1 VVTSDAGPIAGFS
14 VRYQVGAPM
23 VTNSSVIKCVLSI
36 VNNSGQS
43 VPLTE
48 LTMRYYYTNEVTNPV
63 TIDTNYAH
71 TSGGMTYMDVTN
83 KITKQSVVLAPAK
96 TNANAYVEI
105 GFASGSPNILSG
117 DVSTDVD
124 WQIHDTNYTQSYNQS
139 NDYSFDASKTTSQTW
154 DHVALYRNGTT
165 LLWGVPPP

>member
-1 VVTSDAGPIAGFS
+1 MSDAGPIAGFS
-14 VRYQVGAPM
+14 VLYANGATM
-23 VTNSSVIKCVLSI
+23 ATNSSVIKCVLSI

-48 LTMRYYYTNEVTNPV
+48 LTLRYYYTNEITN
-63 TIDTNYAH
+63 TTKIDTNYAH
-71 TSGGMTYMDVTN
+71 ASGGQTYADLTN
-83 KITKQSVVLAPAK
+83 LISKQSVVLTPAK

-105 GFASGSPNILSG
+105 GFMAGSPNIVSG
-117 DVSTDVD
+117 DVPTEVD
-124 WQIHDTNYTQSYNQS
+124 WQIHQTDYNQLYTQS
-139 NDYSFDASKTTSQTW
+139 NDYSFDASKTSAQAW

>member
-14 VRYQVGAPM
+14 VQYTNEATA
-23 VTNSSVIKCVLSI
+23 TNSSVIKCVLGI

-48 LTMRYYYTNEVTNPV
+48 LTLRYYYTNEVTHAI
-63 TIDTNYAH
+63 TIDTNFAH
-71 TSGGMTYMDVTN
+71 ASGGVTYADLTT
-83 KITKQSVVLAPAK
+83 KISKQNVVLTPSK

-105 GFASGSPNILSG
+105 GFMAGSPSILSG
-117 DVSTDVD
+117 DVATQVD
-124 WQIHDTNYTQSYNQS
+124 WQIHQTNYDQNYDQS
-139 NDYSFDASKTTSQTW
+139 NDYSFDASKTSAQTW